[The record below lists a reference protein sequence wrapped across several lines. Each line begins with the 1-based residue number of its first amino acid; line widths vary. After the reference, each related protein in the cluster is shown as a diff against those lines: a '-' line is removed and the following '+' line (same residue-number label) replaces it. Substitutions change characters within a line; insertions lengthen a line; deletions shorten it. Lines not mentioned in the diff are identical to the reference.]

1 MDEISEGLHNRK
13 ICVSHQ
19 KSMGREIINR
29 NREREGREKEGG
41 RERREGE
48 RGVGRFRN
56 NLIFQKKI
64 LK

>member
-1 MDEISEGLHNRK
+1 MVHKIEKEKTRK
-13 ICVSHQ
+13 
-19 KSMGREIINR
+19 GRR
-29 NREREGREKEGG
+29 KEGG
-41 RERREGE
+41 KGHREGE